1 MKKKCPVCNSSD
13 GVREYLYGM
22 PSEEPD
28 PAKYVIG
35 GCCPCEDMPDLKCIR
50 CATDFYKDKNEFK
63 NRFISD
69 GSGISFQCKRCKEWI
84 PALTEID
91 WHQCTLPDTP
101 WERY

>member
-1 MKKKCPVCNSSD
+1 MRKKCPVCNSSD

-35 GCCPCEDMPDLKCIR
+35 GCCPSDEPPDYRCIK
-50 CATDFYKDKNEFK
+50 CATDFYKGSDKFH

-69 GSGISFQCKRCKEWI
+69 GSGMNFQCRECKQWI
-84 PALTEID
+84 PALPELD
-91 WHQCTLPDTP
+91 WHECPALGIS
-101 WERY
+101 